1 MLHVCFILHL
11 VLQLRWNDSFEPY
24 LLSFC
29 VFNMVRFCPHDLF
42 VNTGSDLGEFYV
54 IPKIQVA
61 LIFLLEHSI
70 MNQKNILNHMSLY
83 FILGMG
89 KTEPVM
95 LLSCS

>member
-1 MLHVCFILHL
+1 MSLHPRKTRIEFCLIVILNIKQSLSTFIASCLFYIYLSTL
-11 VLQLRWNDSFEPY
+11 VVTLVS
-24 LLSFC
+24 
-29 VFNMVRFCPHDLF
+29 
-42 VNTGSDLGEFYV
+42 YV

-61 LIFLLEHSI
+61 LMFLLEHSI
-70 MNQKNILNHMSLY
+70 MNQKNILNHMFLH

>member
-1 MLHVCFILHL
+1 MSLHPRKTRIEFCLIVILNIKQSLSVFIASCLFYIYLSTL
-11 VLQLRWNDSFEPY
+11 VVTLVS
-24 LLSFC
+24 
-29 VFNMVRFCPHDLF
+29 
-42 VNTGSDLGEFYV
+42 YV

-61 LIFLLEHSI
+61 LMFLLEHSI
-70 MNQKNILNHMSLY
+70 MNQKNILNHMFLY

>member
-1 MLHVCFILHL
+1 MSLHPRKTRIEFCLIVILNIKQSLSTFIASCLFYIYLSTL
-11 VLQLRWNDSFEPY
+11 VVTLVS
-24 LLSFC
+24 
-29 VFNMVRFCPHDLF
+29 
-42 VNTGSDLGEFYV
+42 YV

-61 LIFLLEHSI
+61 LMFLLEHSI
-70 MNQKNILNHMSLY
+70 MNQKNILNHMFLY